1 MLVKSSC
8 WVLIPCRFN
17 VKLKDTCFRRHEMA
31 EFYKLKVADIYKET
45 EDTSVITF
53 DMPSDLQKVF
63 KFRQGQHLTLK
74 ADINGEDLRRSYSLC
89 SSPNDSQWKVAV
101 KLIPGGKFSSF
112 INSELKAG
120 DFIEVMSPS
129 GTFGVEVNA
138 EKPKNYIFFAAGS
151 GITPVLSMIK
161 AHLQSE
167 PNSTCKLFYV
177 NKTAKSIIFKEEL
190 EQLRNTYFGRLEI
203 YYFLTKER
211 RDIELFNGRFDDE
224 KMQVLTKTFIDIPDT
239 SEVFLCGPEKMVNY
253 VSDYL
258 ITAGLPKDLV
268 HFELFVTGLSD
279 EDIKRAERLAKQNV
293 EGIEITIV
301 DGGKEFSFTMTKEYD
316 NILDAALGAG
326 ADLPFAC
333 KGGVC
338 STCKCKVIEGAVEMK
353 INYALDD
360 KEVSQNLVLSCQSVP
375 TTEKVVVDFDV

>member
-1 MLVKSSC
+1 
-8 WVLIPCRFN
+8 
-17 VKLKDTCFRRHEMA
+17 MA
-31 EFYKLKVADIYKET
+31 EFHKIKVADVYKET
-45 EDTSVITF
+45 DDTSVITF
-53 DMPSDLQKVF
+53 DVPSELQKVF

-74 ADINGEDLRRSYSLC
+74 ADINGEDVRRSYSLC
-89 SSPNDSQWKVAV
+89 SSPDENQWKVAV
-101 KLIPGGKFSSF
+101 KLIPSGKFSTY
-112 INSELKAG
+112 INNNLKTN
-120 DFIEVMSPS
+120 DDIEVMSPS
-129 GTFGVEVNA
+129 GTFGVEVNP
-138 EKPKNYIFFAAGS
+138 ENTKNYLFFAAGS
-151 GITPVLSMIK
+151 GITPVLSMVK
-161 AHLQSE
+161 AHLKAE
-167 PNSTCKLFYV
+167 PNATCKLFYV

-190 EQLRNTYFGRLEI
+190 EQLRNKYFGRLEI

-224 KMQVLTKTFIDIPDT
+224 KMKVLTKTFIDIPDT

-258 ITAGLPKDLV
+258 INAGLPKELV

-293 EGIEITIV
+293 EGVEVTIL
-301 DGGKEFSFTMTKEYD
+301 DGGKEFAFTMTKEYD

-338 STCKCKVIEGAVEMK
+338 STCKCRVIEGAVEMK

-360 KEVSQNLVLSCQSVP
+360 KEVAQNLVLSCQAVP

>member
-1 MLVKSSC
+1 
-8 WVLIPCRFN
+8 
-17 VKLKDTCFRRHEMA
+17 MA
-31 EFYKLKVADIYKET
+31 QFYKLKIQDIYKET

-53 DMPSDLQKVF
+53 EVPSELHGAF

-74 ADINGEDLRRSYSLC
+74 ADINGEDVRRSYSLC
-89 SSPNDSQWKVAV
+89 SSPLDSQWKVAV
-101 KLIPGGKFSSF
+101 KLIPGGKFSTY
-112 INSELKAG
+112 INEELKSG
-120 DFIEVMSPS
+120 DQLEVMSPS
-129 GTFGVEVNA
+129 GTFGVEVNT
-138 EKPKNYIFFAAGS
+138 EKAKNYLFFAAGS
-151 GITPVLSMIK
+151 GVTPVLSMVK
-161 AHLQSE
+161 AHLQAE

-190 EQLRNTYFGRLEI
+190 EQLRNTYFGRFEI

-224 KMQVLTKTFIDIPDT
+224 KMHVLTNTFIDIPDT

-253 VSDYL
+253 VSEYL
-258 ITAGLPKDLV
+258 INAGLPKELV
-268 HFELFVTGLSD
+268 HYELFVTGLSD
-279 EDIKRAERLAKQNV
+279 EDIKRAERLAQQNV
-293 EGIEITIV
+293 EGTEVVIV
-301 DGGKEFSFTMTKEYD
+301 DGGKEFAFTMTKEYD

-338 STCKCKVIEGAVEMK
+338 STCKCRVIDGAVEMK
-353 INYALDD
+353 INYALDE
-360 KEVSQNLVLSCQSVP
+360 KEVSQNLVLSCQAVP